1 MRLQTIQDHLNVLDH
16 KLNEVTQ
23 LGIMFKS
30 DREQLKSGIA
40 RMQVKVASMSE
51 METKLDKQL
60 EEILGRAVDGSDLA
74 MLYEL
79 DLKTLR

>member
-40 RMQVKVASMSE
+40 RMQVKVASLSE